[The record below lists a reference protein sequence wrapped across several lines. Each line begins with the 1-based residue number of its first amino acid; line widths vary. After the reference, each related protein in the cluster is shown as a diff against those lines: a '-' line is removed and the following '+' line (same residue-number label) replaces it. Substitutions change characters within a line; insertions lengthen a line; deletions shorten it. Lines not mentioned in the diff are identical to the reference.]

1 MTDITVLIQGLSND
15 ELQYLIGIG
24 RELRTDLAN
33 TIKVMT
39 PEVAR
44 LYVRAGIKMVVRQ
57 HLNSLK
63 K

>member
-24 RELRTDLAN
+24 RELRTDLAALEPS
-33 TIKVMT
+33 

-44 LYVRAGIKMVVRQ
+44 LLVRAGIKMVLRQ
-57 HLNSLK
+57 HLNSVK